1 MRRFAEIGRG
11 RIVFVLVAI
20 AVGLVTLNACL
31 KDEEGLNQVSA
42 VAALNAVPGSEGL
55 DIGLDNNQLNQRV
68 FAYGDTIPYL
78 NAWPGRRLVRV
89 FEVDRG
95 PTTAPEAQGTVDF
108 TPGKFYS
115 LYVVV
120 YEDIELMTT
129 EDDLSSPGEGRA
141 KIRFINLS
149 PDAPSLDFGAA
160 SIDTLLASGRAF
172 KSVTKFSMVDAGE
185 TYTFH
190 IMEHNN
196 DQKVLHTFDF
206 TPESNMIYTV
216 WAKGLFEPTDN
227 ELLDFGHG
235 IITH

>member
-1 MRRFAEIGRG
+1 MRRFVKIRRG
-11 RIVFVLVAI
+11 RIVFVLVTVVI
-20 AVGLVTLNACL
+20 SFITLSACL
-31 KDEEGLNQVSA
+31 KGEEGLNQVSA

-55 DIGLDNNQLNQRV
+55 DIGLDNNQLNHRV

-108 TPGKFYS
+108 IPGKFYS
-115 LYVVV
+115 LYVVG

-149 PDAPSLDFGAA
+149 PDAPSLDFGAT
-160 SIDTLLASGRAF
+160 SIDTLLASDRKF
-172 KSVTKFSMVDAGE
+172 KSVTRFSTFDAGE
-185 TYTFH
+185 AYTFH
-190 IMEHNN
+190 IMEHNS
-196 DQKVLHTFDF
+196 DQVLHAFDF

-216 WAKGLFEPTDN
+216 WAKGLFAPTDN